1 MDAYATQSPRLDQA
15 PKPQAVSVIVRIFAV
30 VAFLVVALGVLRWA
44 GSLIAFSLD
53 PFILGW
59 AFDGFH
65 TLSEAAIVLG
75 HFGALAVLGWLLLQ
89 PDASNKAPRALR
101 VSAALWGIAALGH
114 IVSIVALIPTLRE
127 YNPELLPYAFTMLPA
142 AEVAFAL
149 LALAAAGI
157 AGVKARQRE
166 DVGRASAFLRGAL
179 VCIVLVWVFPLI
191 AFIPSS
197 RVTGFMSEAPSI
209 ALQLGVLT
217 LNTVAL
223 FFIYWLVKGFLDGV
237 AETVLANRATL
248 VAVTQSIFFVAV
260 FGATNYAVWS
270 LLGSEF
276 RVSMVDTP
284 GLVLAVLA
292 WAYAVYVRGR
302 ARAQQGDLQS
312 AS

>member
-1 MDAYATQSPRLDQA
+1 MDAYATQSSSLDRA
-15 PKPQAVSVIVRIFAV
+15 PKPQAVSVIVRILAV
-30 VAFLVVALGVLRWA
+30 VAFLVVALGVLRWV
-44 GSLIAFSLD
+44 GSLIVFSLD

-75 HFGALAVLGWLLLQ
+75 HLGALAVLAWLLLQ
-89 PDASNKAPRALR
+89 PDASSKAQRALH
-101 VSAALWGIAALGH
+101 VSAMLWGIAALGRL
-114 IVSIVALIPTLRE
+114 VSLIAGIPSLRE
-127 YNPELLPYAFTMLPA
+127 YSPELLPYAFTMLPA
-142 AEVAFAL
+142 AEIAFAL

-157 AGVKARQRE
+157 AGVKARQGE
-166 DVGRASAFLRGAL
+166 DAGRAAAYLRGAL

-197 RVTGFMSEAPSI
+197 RVAWFMDETASI

-223 FFIYWLVKGFLDGV
+223 LFIYWLVKGFLDGV
-237 AETVLANRATL
+237 AGTVLATRAKL
-248 VAVTQSIFFVAV
+248 VAVAQSIYFVAV
-260 FGATNYAVWS
+260 FGVTNYAVWS

-292 WAYAVYVRGR
+292 WAYA
-302 ARAQQGDLQS
+302 AHI
-312 AS
+312 

>member
-1 MDAYATQSPRLDQA
+1 MDAYATQSPSLDQA
-15 PKPQAVSVIVRIFAV
+15 PTPQAVSVIVRVLTV
-30 VAFLVVALGVLRWA
+30 VAFLVVALGVFRWA

-59 AFDGFH
+59 DFDGFH

-75 HFGALAVLGWLLLQ
+75 QFGALAALAWLLLQ
-89 PDASNKAPRALR
+89 PDASNKAQRALH

-127 YNPELLPYAFTMLPA
+127 YNPELLPYMFTMLPA

-166 DVGRASAFLRGAL
+166 DAGRAAAFLRGAL
-179 VCIVLVWVFPLI
+179 VCIVLTWVFPVI
-191 AFIPSS
+191 ALIPSS
-197 RVTGFMSEAPSI
+197 RAAWFMDETASI
-209 ALQLGVLT
+209 ALQFGVLT

-223 FFIYWLVKGFLDGV
+223 FLIYWLVKGFLAGV
-237 AETVLANRATL
+237 TGPVVVTRAML
-248 VAVTQSIFFVAV
+248 VAVAQSIYFVAV
-260 FGATNYAVWS
+260 FGVTNYMTWTLV
-270 LLGSEF
+270 GSEF

-292 WAYAVYVRGR
+292 WAYA
-302 ARAQQGDLQS
+302 AHIRAQVR
-312 AS
+312 

>member
-1 MDAYATQSPRLDQA
+1 
-15 PKPQAVSVIVRIFAV
+15 
-30 VAFLVVALGVLRWA
+30 
-44 GSLIAFSLD
+44 
-53 PFILGW
+53 
-59 AFDGFH
+59 
-65 TLSEAAIVLG
+65 
-75 HFGALAVLGWLLLQ
+75 
-89 PDASNKAPRALR
+89 
-101 VSAALWGIAALGH
+101 
-114 IVSIVALIPTLRE
+114 
-127 YNPELLPYAFTMLPA
+127 
-142 AEVAFAL
+142 
-149 LALAAAGI
+149 
-157 AGVKARQRE
+157 
-166 DVGRASAFLRGAL
+166 
-179 VCIVLVWVFPLI
+179 
-191 AFIPSS
+191 
-197 RVTGFMSEAPSI
+197 MSEAPSI